1 MTIYSA
7 KNGKEISK
15 IDFKKSELFSFIIAE
30 NQENTL
36 VGFSDGSLYTFDSK
50 FVSKELISAN
60 QIPITSLDV
69 ISKDEFIIKDING
82 KITFYKI
89 N

>member
-1 MTIYSA
+1 MI
-7 KNGKEISK
+7 NGKETNI

-30 NQENTL
+30 DRENTL
-36 VGFSDGSLYTFDSK
+36 VGFSDGSLFMFDSK

-60 QIPITSLDV
+60 QIPITSLNV
-69 ISKDEFIIKDING
+69 ISKDEFIVKDNSG